1 VVSGRGKQSALPI
14 RRKST
19 CLRATSS
26 GSAAS
31 TITDSRGDLGAAG
44 HVWPVRSE
52 TCSPRQPGAMA
63 AITNLNCA
71 TNAPI
76 PPGALLSRSH
86 PRPPAR
92 RLGAQPC
99 RIQPSRGSVLG
110 SGCRCWQSHHVPPGH
125 SSWCCSRHDEQIMRP
140 LCRGV
145 PSCSDPGA
153 CERVAEAGQAAFAR
167 RIRRRR
173 SAERSSSL
181 SPPQV
186 PYFSGRLTA

>member
-1 VVSGRGKQSALPI
+1 MVSGRGRQSALPI

-31 TITDSRGDLGAAG
+31 TITDACGLGAAG
-44 HVWPVRSE
+44 HVCPVRSV
-52 TCSPRQPGAMA
+52 TCSPRRLGAMA
-63 AITNLNCA
+63 AITVLNRA
-71 TNAPI
+71 TIAPI
-76 PPGALLSRSH
+76 PPGRRHLTICPPPSPCAPG
-86 PRPPAR
+86 PRPPC
-92 RLGAQPC
+92 AQPC
-99 RIQPSRGSVLG
+99 RIQPSRGSVRG
-110 SGCRCWQSHHVPPGH
+110 SGWRCWQSHQVPPGH
-125 SSWCCSRHDEQIMRP
+125 SSWCCWRHDEQIIRS
-140 LCRGV
+140 LCPAGQ
-145 PSCSDPGA
+145 
-153 CERVAEAGQAAFAR
+153 GQAAFAR